1 MYRLASL
8 EEANVAL
15 GRDQLK
21 HHAIE
26 QVRRC
31 VQCLKKM
38 LLSALILICFIQS
51 RGCSLFSTSHSE
63 HSVLRLAIVLGRRG
77 LVYRESSI
85 GFLELN
91 NFHHYQHL

>member
-21 HHAIE
+21 QHAIE

-31 VQCLKKM
+31 VQCLKDA
-38 LLSALILICFIQS
+38 LVSADLDLFHSES
-51 RGCSLFSTSHSE
+51 RLFS
-63 HSVLRLAIVLGRRG
+63 
-77 LVYRESSI
+77 
-85 GFLELN
+85 FLDIS
-91 NFHHYQHL
+91 F

>member
-21 HHAIE
+21 QHAIE

-31 VQCLKKM
+31 VQCSSAVPDLFHSESG
-38 LLSALILICFIQS
+38 LLS
-51 RGCSLFSTSHSE
+51 
-63 HSVLRLAIVLGRRG
+63 
-77 LVYRESSI
+77 
-85 GFLELN
+85 FLDIS
-91 NFHHYQHL
+91 F